1 LFHHVGIT
9 ISDKAEVE
17 NFYKNILGFEL
28 IKMFTISAF
37 LSEKIFNIEK
47 DIEVALIDNKD
58 FTIEL
63 FISKIENKQ
72 NYEHICIMVE
82 NREQIIKKTQEKGY
96 PCIMIERE
104 PFDIV
109 FVKDKSG
116 NLFEIKEKE

>member
-1 LFHHVGIT
+1 MFHHIGIT
-9 ISDKAEVE
+9 IKDKAEVE

-28 IKMFTISAF
+28 IKIFTISAF
-37 LSEKIFNIEK
+37 LSENIFNIEK
-47 DIEVALIDNKD
+47 DIEVALVDNKD

-63 FISKIENKQ
+63 FISKIDNKQ

-82 NREQIIKKTQEKGY
+82 NREQIIKKAQENRY

-109 FVKDKSG
+109 FIRDKTG
-116 NLFEIKEKE
+116 NLFEIKEEE